1 MSNIKQG
8 NTEKSIDNSVGKA
21 RENFMKNSVG
31 DCLKKS
37 NSGGEKGKLI
47 KKSDIILFVS
57 VILIAVLAL
66 LYIMSTRNPGA
77 RVEISF
83 DGEVVETFE
92 LSEDREHKVTTEKGN
107 NLILIKNGTV
117 DVIEAD
123 CPDKICVKHT
133 NIKNAG
139 ETIICLPHKLV
150 IEIVE

>member
-1 MSNIKQG
+1 MSDMGQG
-8 NTEKSIDNSVGKA
+8 NA
-21 RENFMKNSVG
+21 ENYIG
-31 DCLKKS
+31 D
-37 NSGGEKGKLI
+37 SGENGKLI
-47 KKSDIILFVS
+47 KKSDIILLAS
-57 VILIAVLAL
+57 VILIAIFAL
-66 LYIMSTRNPGA
+66 TYIMSTRNPGA
-77 RVEISF
+77 RVKISI

-92 LSEDREHKVTTEKGN
+92 LSEDREHQVTTEKGKN
-107 NLILIKNGTV
+107 VIMIKNGNV